1 MSTTIPST
9 SLYLKP
15 GRLSDVL
22 ALVQVLAYDKFAKR
36 THAGLTA
43 GLRKGPLTA
52 DTWIDI
58 GTQHPELFRVLE
70 GERHHSGQDTVA
82 LITRLFQ
89 EPVAPAIPEDPP
101 KSPPLS
107 PDQTGKLMDLAIQ
120 LHDREVQRRDRWKT
134 VVVPTVVAVIA
145 AGASIVAA
153 VISTS
158 RSGDRGLTTQST
170 GPAES
175 GRPVTGAR

>member
-1 MSTTIPST
+1 MSTTPPST

-22 ALVQVLAYDKFAKR
+22 ALIQVLAYDKFAKR
-36 THAGLTA
+36 TNAGLTNE
-43 GLRKGPLTA
+43 LRKGPLTA
-52 DTWIDI
+52 DTWIEI
-58 GTQHPELFRVLE
+58 GRQHPEIFRVLE
-70 GERHHSGQDTVA
+70 AERHRSGQDTVA
-82 LITRLFQ
+82 LITRFVQ
-89 EPVAPAIPEDPP
+89 EPIAPADPDEPP

-107 PDQTGKLMDLAIQ
+107 PDQTGKLMELAIQ

-134 VVVPTVVAVIA
+134 VVVPTVIAIIA

-158 RSGDRGLTTQST
+158 KSSDRGVTTQCI

-175 GRPVTGAR
+175 GQPVTGGR